1 MRDPQWS
8 FPDSLQP
15 AAADLGFDL
24 THALDAL
31 VLLRAEIPED
41 GFTAGTLGTER
52 GGYGVCIRED
62 GLILTIGYL
71 ITEAQTIW
79 LTSNRGTLVG
89 GYPLAYDQASG
100 FGLVQPLG
108 KINATALERGS
119 AATAEVDD
127 EVYAI
132 GHGGIG
138 HALKTKIVAK
148 REFAGYWEYVLDQAL
163 FTSPAHPQW
172 GGSALIDREGKLIGL
187 GSLLVKE
194 QRGEDAV
201 NVNMFVPIDLLEPI
215 LESMLSTGRPPHAP
229 RPWLGMYTQEHEGQL
244 IVGGLAPGGPA
255 ESAGVKVGD
264 AVRGVGSERAT
275 DLAGLFRMVWRQ
287 GNAGVEVP
295 LVVARKGDVLRIT
308 ARSADR
314 NDLLKK
320 PNLH

>member
-1 MRDPQWS
+1 MREPKWS

-15 AAADLGFDL
+15 AATDVGFDL
-24 THALDAL
+24 ARALDAV
-31 VLLRAEIPED
+31 VLLRSEIPAD
-41 GFTAGTLGTER
+41 GFTAGMLGTER
-52 GGYGVCIRED
+52 GGYGVVIRED
-62 GLILTIGYL
+62 GLVLTIGYL

-79 LTSNRGTLVG
+79 LTSNRGALIG

-108 KINATALERGS
+108 KLDATMLVRGSSATAQPG
-119 AATAEVDD
+119 D
-127 EVYAI
+127 EAYVI
-132 GHGGIG
+132 GHGGIN
-138 HALKTKIVAK
+138 HALKTRITAK
-148 REFAGYWEYVLDQAL
+148 REFAGYWEYVLDEAL

-172 GGSALIDREGKLIGL
+172 GGAALVDREGKLIGL
-187 GSLLVKE
+187 GSLLVQE
-194 QRGEDAV
+194 QRGEETV
-201 NVNMFVPIDLLEPI
+201 NANMFVPIDLLEPI
-215 LESMLSTGRPPHAP
+215 LHSMLTTGRPPHAP
-229 RPWLGMYTQEHEGQL
+229 RPWLGMYTQESEGQL

-255 ESAGVKVGD
+255 ERAGVQVGD
-264 AVRGVGSERAT
+264 RVRGVGAERAA

-287 GNAGVEVP
+287 GDAGVEVP